1 MGAETTR
8 SHVFD
13 RSPPVGAVT
22 TRSHVFDRS
31 PPVGGGDYTQSC
43 LRLIPAG
50 SPLTRSGAA
59 VGLVEVAV

>member
-13 RSPPVGAVT
+13 RSPPVG
-22 TRSHVFDRS
+22 
-31 PPVGGGDYTQSC
+31 GGDYAQSC
-43 LRLIPAG
+43 FRPIPTG
-50 SPLTRSGAA
+50 SPLTRSGVV

>member
-13 RSPPVGAVT
+13 RSPPVG
-22 TRSHVFDRS
+22 
-31 PPVGGGDYTQSC
+31 GGDYAQSC
-43 LRLIPAG
+43 LRPIPAG